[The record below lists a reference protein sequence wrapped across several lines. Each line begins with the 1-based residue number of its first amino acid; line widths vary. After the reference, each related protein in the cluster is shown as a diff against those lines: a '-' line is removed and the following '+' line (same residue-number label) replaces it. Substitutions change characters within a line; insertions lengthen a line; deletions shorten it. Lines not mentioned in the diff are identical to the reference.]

1 MIVSHEPQFAWLL
14 WSAFLIVIWGIIYVL
29 LKNKE
34 SKKEMLVVS
43 FWTSLLGLTEPLFV
57 PEYWNPPSLFDLA
70 HRTGFDIESLIFS
83 FSIGGVAVVIY
94 DLIFRTRPER
104 ITAHEQHLSQ
114 HRYHLLALL
123 STPII
128 FLLLLIT
135 APLNPIYSAVIAMV
149 VGGLFTWYCRPE
161 LKKKMLVSAMIFLGI
176 YFVYFLTLI
185 ALYPNYVEQV
195 WNLQDIS
202 GILIVGIPLEEILFG
217 VSFGFFW
224 SSVYEHFTWRK
235 LQSL

>member
-1 MIVSHEPQFAWLL
+1 
-14 WSAFLIVIWGIIYVL
+14 
-29 LKNKE
+29 
-34 SKKEMLVVS
+34 
-43 FWTSLLGLTEPLFV
+43 
-57 PEYWNPPSLFDLA
+57 
-70 HRTGFDIESLIFS
+70 
-83 FSIGGVAVVIY
+83 
-94 DLIFRTRPER
+94 
-104 ITAHEQHLSQ
+104 
-114 HRYHLLALL
+114 
-123 STPII
+123 
-128 FLLLLIT
+128 
-135 APLNPIYSAVIAMV
+135 MV